1 MGSPVFSVIVEA
13 VLQRLE
19 DTSKSSYRPLFWTHY
34 VDDAFDIV
42 EPEKLTS
49 FQSALNSV
57 YPDIQLTMEEEKTQE
72 LPFLDALIHR
82 RNFVQRLQESSIQG
96 SYSALRKQQCDDT
109 QNNLSQSI
117 G

>member
-1 MGSPVFSVIVEA
+1 MGSPVFSAIVEA

-34 VDDAFDIV
+34 DDDAFDII

-57 YPDIQLTMEEEKTQE
+57 YQRHPAHYGRRENARATFSGCLDPPEKFRPTFTGKQYTGIVFCTSKATM
-72 LPFLDALIHR
+72 R
-82 RNFVQRLQESSIQG
+82 
-96 SYSALRKQQCDDT
+96 
-109 QNNLSQSI
+109 
-117 G
+117 